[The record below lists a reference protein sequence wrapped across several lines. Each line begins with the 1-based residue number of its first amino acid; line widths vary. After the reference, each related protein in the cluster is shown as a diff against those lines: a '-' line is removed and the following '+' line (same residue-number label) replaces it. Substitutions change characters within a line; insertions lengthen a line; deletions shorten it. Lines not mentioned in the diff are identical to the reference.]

1 MKNVLVIG
9 ATGAM
14 GTYLVPILLAKGY
27 TVTGVTL
34 EDAVSDRE
42 NLTYVKANG
51 HDIDFIRA
59 ELAKGY
65 DGVVDFMSYPTTEM
79 FEPFMDAYLSS
90 VSHYIFLSTYRVY
103 SYDTPIV
110 ETSPR
115 VYDRERP
122 DTFVDDREY
131 CIYKAKEEDMLRA
144 SGKKNFSIV
153 RPAITYSKRRFQ
165 LVTLEAEVVVR
176 RMLEGKTLVLP
187 EGVMEKQA
195 TMSWAGDVARM
206 LDAVLFNEKA
216 MGETYTVATA
226 EHHTWR
232 EIAEIYRKIGGLD
245 YVTVDNETFLQIW
258 AEGYVYCRQQLNYD
272 RMYDR
277 IVDNTKILS
286 LMGETQED
294 LMPLEEGL
302 RRELAGVTLNDIL
315 DHPDTNARMDAYLAS
330 LAKS

>member
-232 EIAEIYRKIGGLD
+232 EIAEIYKKIGGLD

>member
-1 MKNVLVIG
+1 MKKVLVIG

-27 TVTGVTL
+27 AVTGVTL
-34 EDAVSDRE
+34 EDAVSDHE

-51 HDIDFIRA
+51 HDIDFVRA

-79 FEPFMDAYLSS
+79 FEPFMEAYLSGT
-90 VSHYIFLSTYRVY
+90 SHYIFLSTYRVY
-103 SYDTPIV
+103 SYDTPIL
-110 ETSPR
+110 ESSPR

-122 DTFVDDREY
+122 DTFVDYREY

-176 RMLEGKTLVLP
+176 RMLQGKTLILP

-232 EIAEIYRKIGGLD
+232 EVAEMYKRIGGLD
-245 YVTVDNETFLQIW
+245 YITVDNETFLQIW
-258 AEGYVYCRQQLNYD
+258 AEGYVYCRQQLDYD

-277 IVDNTKILS
+277 IVDNTKILE

-302 RRELAGVTLNDIL
+302 AKELAGVTLDDIL
-315 DHPDTNARMDAYLAS
+315 DHPDVHKRMDDYLAS
-330 LAKS
+330 IGK